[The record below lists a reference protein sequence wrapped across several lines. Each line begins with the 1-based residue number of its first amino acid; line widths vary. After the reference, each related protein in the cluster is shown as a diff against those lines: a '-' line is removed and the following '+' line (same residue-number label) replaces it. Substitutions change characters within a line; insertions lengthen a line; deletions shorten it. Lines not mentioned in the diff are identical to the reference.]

1 MGDSI
6 FAFIDPVSAVYNGGQ
21 AGYAHTKKIT
31 QSIITLNLLLCDGH
45 ILLLWINIICTKK
58 LASYCM
64 LTMARSVCCV
74 SLFLK
79 SPSL

>member
-58 LASYCM
+58 TCIILYAYNGSKC
-64 LTMARSVCCV
+64 LLGFFIS
-74 SLFLK
+74 
-79 SPSL
+79 

>member
-31 QSIITLNLLLCDGH
+31 QSIITLNPTHTAPMDKYHLR
-45 ILLLWINIICTKK
+45 KK